1 MSTRV
6 YPLGVGAHCHKQ
18 EQVLITADLF
28 WLQSSNIAKAKFS
41 FFQHLKRSWIQIC
54 LHSW

>member
-28 WLQSSNIAKAKFS
+28 WLQSNIAKAKFS
-41 FFQHLKRSWIQIC
+41 FFQHLKQSWIQIC